1 MWEIYFFRTSVVKT
15 ILFFGLASLVLAG
28 MVCLHVGEKR
38 GLILPLYGRRKHKEG
53 EAAGINS

>member
-1 MWEIYFFRTSVVKT
+1 MRKIIVVKT
-15 ILFFGLASLVLAG
+15 MLFFGLASMVLAG
-28 MVCLHVGEKR
+28 VVCLHVGEKR